1 MNKKITQGLI
11 IFSLLNPSI
20 PSWAGDVEISESAL
34 LWKGSLPRSVLNSH
48 GDFFVSGDQRDFYDD
63 NNWVNIILSPST
75 AHNVVVFFGVFERY
89 LDGIF
94 LGYTG
99 SSETAV
105 LSSDYNSTG
114 SLFMSTGIDTGLNIV
129 NSTYTLQN
137 ATIGARTNTGYPNS
151 GGVATVTLNNGHISG
166 DVFLGSDSFGVINSI
181 GNSSITG
188 HLTMAQSTN
197 SYGILNIA
205 AASNFT
211 LTGALTFGS
220 GNAEINNQGN
230 FHISQSINNN
240 SSNVTWMNHSGG
252 ALYLDGGSSFGGVG
266 AGNYSIVNES
276 TATIYK
282 LGIETS
288 TISWDVVNNGT
299 IDVAN
304 DSQLWLYSG
313 FSGTGIANLHDSGFL
328 GLNAALT
335 ADSSLTVN
343 GGLLSLHY
351 LRGNHA
357 LRLSGSF
364 IVDDNINTY
373 VHYLDAAIENTGKAV
388 LKDSVANF
396 GENARWHNLP
406 GSSVELTDNSGFGL
420 AYFESTPLLI
430 NDSGAT
436 LSKTGSGTSA
446 ILWDVVNNGTIDVHE
461 GQLDVGANLTGTGKV
476 NIDSH
481 ATLQAS
487 GEEFQAHD
495 LNIEPDGT
503 FIFSGSRLEVVNF
516 TGDFFHDTGIYAPG
530 ASPAVS
536 LLNGNYTMTSDAQF
550 EVEIGG
556 TEVGA
561 FDQLVVLGDVNLLH
575 GSLLVSMWDNF
586 TLSAGQVFNF
596 MQIDGNLIG
605 HFVGLNE
612 GGRVGNFGQD
622 LFITYKAGDGND
634 IALYTSPVPNPAMIW
649 LFSFG
654 LITLALFR
662 RRNKHLS

>member
-11 IFSLLNPSI
+11 IFSLLNPGI
-20 PSWAGDVEISESAL
+20 PAWAGEGTITEYDL
-34 LWKGSLPRSVLNSH
+34 LWGGSLSGAIRTIS
-48 GDFFVSGDQRDFYDD
+48 GDFFTSGGQADFYGS
-63 NNWVNIILSPST
+63 NWF
-75 AHNVVVFFGVFERY
+75 NVLMHPYTNPNADVIFGVFERY
-89 LDGIF
+89 FNGIF
-94 LGYTG
+94 LGYAG
-99 SSETAV
+99 SSVTAV
-105 LSSDYNSTG
+105 LSSDYISTG
-114 SLFMSTGIDTGLNIV
+114 SLFMRTGIDTGLKIV
-129 NSTYTLQN
+129 NSTYSLQS
-137 ATIGARTNTGYPNS
+137 AIIGAFTTTSYPNS
-151 GGVATVTLNNGHISG
+151 GGSATVTLDNGHISG
-166 DVFLGSDSFGVINSI
+166 NVVLGSDSFGVINSI

-188 HLTMAQSTN
+188 NLTMAESTG
-197 SYGILNIA
+197 SHGILNIA
-205 AASNFT
+205 AASNFAVTGT
-211 LTGALTFGS
+211 LIFGS

-230 FHISQSINNN
+230 YHTSGPINNY
-240 SSNVTWMNHSGG
+240 SGNVTWKNQSDG
-252 ALYLDGGSSFGGVG
+252 ALYLDDGSSFGGS
-266 AGNYSIVNES
+266 GNSSIINES

-282 LGIETS
+282 TGIEAS
-288 TISWDVVNNGT
+288 GISWDVVNHGT

-313 FSGTGIANLHDSGFL
+313 FSGTGTANLHDNGFL

-343 GGLLSLHY
+343 GGLLGLNN
-351 LRGNHA
+351 LRGNHT
-357 LRLSGSF
+357 LRLNGSF
-364 IVDDNINTY
+364 SVDDINTNNAY
-373 VHYLDAAIENTGKAV
+373 IDAAIENTGKAV
-388 LKDSVANF
+388 LKDFVSNN
-396 GENARWHNLP
+396 GENVRWHNLS
-406 GSSVELTDNSGFGL
+406 GSSLELTDNSEFTL
-420 AYFESTPLLI
+420 SYFESTPLLI

-436 LSKTGSGTSA
+436 LSKTGSGASTIS
-446 ILWDVVNNGTIDVHE
+446 WDVVNNGTIDVHE

-495 LNIEPDGT
+495 LNIETDGT

-556 TEVGA
+556 TGIGA

-596 MQIDGNLIG
+596 MKVDGNLAGNFIG
-605 HFVGLNE
+605 LDE
-612 GGRVGNFGQD
+612 GSRVGNFGQD
-622 LFITYKAGDGND
+622 LFITY
-634 IALYTSPVPNPAMIW
+634 M
-649 LFSFG
+649 
-654 LITLALFR
+654 
-662 RRNKHLS
+662 